1 MRFKKKK
8 KKTWVTI
15 FTGTTQCVIITL
27 HYKYH
32 DDPCENDLVL
42 KIHQYAHFK
51 KMIIVSMS
59 KLKFKWQASSLHNTR
74 CQHICD
80 NVVIAPE

>member
-1 MRFKKKK
+1 MRFK
-8 KKTWVTI
+8 KKTWVTTC
-15 FTGTTQCVIITL
+15 TGITQCVIITL

-32 DDPCENDLVL
+32 DDARENDLVL

-59 KLKFKWQASSLHNTR
+59 KLKFKCQESPLHNTR
-74 CQHICD
+74 CQHICA
-80 NVVIAPE
+80 NAVIAPE